1 MATTADAGG
10 ATDGTA
16 DGATGLKSGGS
27 VPGGGVISGE
37 PAGCGLG
44 RVQGADRALQVRVPG
59 DDVGPAS
66 RLLEH
71 MAVALARADRP
82 AIELQTRHDDAP
94 GLGRLVGPRHRLADE
109 DRELG
114 GDEPRVR
121 DRDHMLV
128 RADDVGPGSDA
139 EQGRDDERDDAG
151 TTPRTE
157 HASPP
162 PRTRAHRA
170 ECSVGIRGRDR
181 PPYP

>member
-1 MATTADAGG
+1 MPPPSDGVEGDGLADGVTTTADVGE

-27 VPGGGVISGE
+27 VPGGGVISGV
-37 PAGCGLG
+37 PPDA
-44 RVQGADRALQVRVPG
+44 VSGASRARTVALQVRVPG

-94 GLGRLVGPRHRLADE
+94 GLGRLVGPRHRLADD

-121 DRDHMLV
+121 DRDHVLIS
-128 RADDVGPGSDA
+128 A
-139 EQGRDDERDDAG
+139 DERAG
-151 TTPRTE
+151 AAMRTG
-157 HASPP
+157 S
-162 PRTRAHRA
+162 R
-170 ECSVGIRGRDR
+170 
-181 PPYP
+181 